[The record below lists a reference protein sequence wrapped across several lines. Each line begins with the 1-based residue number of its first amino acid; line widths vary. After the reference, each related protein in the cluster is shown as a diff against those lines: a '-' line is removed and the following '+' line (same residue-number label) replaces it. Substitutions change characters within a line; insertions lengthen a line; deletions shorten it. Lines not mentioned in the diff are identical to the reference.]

1 MTLTL
6 LASIAI
12 SMLGGIILLS
22 NLTGLKLVDPDG
34 HSHFLGT
41 VQCNGLGYQFTDN
54 D

>member
-34 HSHFLGT
+34 HNLELSYGQR
-41 VQCNGLGYQFTDN
+41 VGDAIRG
-54 D
+54 